1 LAAVTTGS
9 DSDPVSLELARRLLT
24 HVPFGPMVELIV
36 GGFL

>member
-1 LAAVTTGS
+1 
-9 DSDPVSLELARRLLT
+9 LELARRLLT